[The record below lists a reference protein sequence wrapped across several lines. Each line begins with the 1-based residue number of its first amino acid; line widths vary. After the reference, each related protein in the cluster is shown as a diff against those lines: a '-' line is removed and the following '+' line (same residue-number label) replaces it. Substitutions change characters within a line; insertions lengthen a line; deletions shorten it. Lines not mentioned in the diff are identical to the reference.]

1 MEQPQYPHRACT
13 ASDTPPK
20 DAAGLCK
27 LQLIFAIHHK
37 RPRGKACM
45 LYAAPSLNAPNA
57 IERNNLK
64 EPDTAIAQDAEQGKL
79 GGQTCAGEKC
89 QAETFAFIE
98 G

>member
-1 MEQPQYPHRACT
+1 
-13 ASDTPPK
+13 
-20 DAAGLCK
+20 
-27 LQLIFAIHHK
+27 
-37 RPRGKACM
+37 M